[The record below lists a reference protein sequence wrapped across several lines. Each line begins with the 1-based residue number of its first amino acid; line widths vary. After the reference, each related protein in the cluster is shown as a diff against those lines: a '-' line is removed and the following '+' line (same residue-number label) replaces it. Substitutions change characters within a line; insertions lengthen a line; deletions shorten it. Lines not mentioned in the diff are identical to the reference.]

1 MTLCENKCW
10 CCSLSYCNDWLHC
23 YFTISVYPA
32 AVKEIKSSMKD
43 DSVFPSWSI
52 SGVFYTN
59 CEIQCWFW
67 NGIWNCEVEKNQK
80 WTKTCQKIVA
90 HFYQQVEVLHLWHVL
105 FSTYLFCYVFI
116 YVRWL
121 FKLVHE
127 CAMCSKIHAQAIW
140 TAVFKQTCKVL

>member
-10 CCSLSYCNDWLHC
+10 CYSLSYCNNWLHC

-32 AVKEIKSSMKD
+32 VVNEIKSSIKD
-43 DSVFPSWSI
+43 WFSLPILVNLRCFFTLIVKYSVDF
-52 SGVFYTN
+52 
-59 CEIQCWFW
+59 EI
-67 NGIWNCEVEKNQK
+67 GHRTVSLKKQK

-127 CAMCSKIHAQAIW
+127 CTMCSKIHAQAIW
-140 TAVFKQTCKVL
+140 TAEFKQTCKVF